1 MASEWIK
8 LTKDETN
15 EFVYLNLAKA
25 SSIFRAMGGGST
37 IWFLLDAGKNGSVN
51 VKETPE
57 EVFACLMRSKVPKAP
72 KGIHGGMPG
81 G

>member
-25 SSIFRAMGGGST
+25 SSIFRAMGEGRQSGFFWTLAKMEASMSRRLPRR
-37 IWFLLDAGKNGSVN
+37 FLPV
-51 VKETPE
+51 
-57 EVFACLMRSKVPKAP
+57 
-72 KGIHGGMPG
+72 
-81 G
+81 